1 MHEFHP
7 YNSELPQII
16 TSFKGNQKL
25 ILGGFRYN
33 IHHVKEGVKTWRCV
47 CAKKLTGTRTWCKG
61 RAETWDSDSKGIPKG
76 EHNHS
81 TEHELA
87 ELEFFKSQ
95 MILAAISEPTA
106 DLSALMD
113 EAAKFLS
120 EGLNFGN
127 RETMK
132 KSLLVARKSVES
144 GEFALGKHRTV
155 SVGQQRTLS
164 SSVGKKKGG
173 GGGGTVTAPNSRTTS
188 TPLDAMSAPTQ
199 KGTVHNKSQNSGSPP
214 PRLSAAAAVALAM
227 PSSSSKFAS
236 SPLKRSAVSDVGS
249 SFDTSAASCSN
260 TSGYGT
266 TSSSGI
272 ADEDAAHGGAGIG
285 WMDLSGGS
293 SAVNFVLPEQL
304 NPANLAALNG
314 GTANM
319 FGANGQPSSSADQQ
333 QLLAAALFAAAML
346 GNPSATP
353 ATTIAATLSTT
364 LSSSTSTIG
373 DVQHLQQQQ
382 QQTVGDMM
390 MSIMAT
396 TNNNKATRRVSA
408 RSSAT
413 TAATTVG
420 PTAAGIGAVHL
431 AQQGPSSAIG
441 AAVAQPGNSQN
452 VVLNARK
459 KTARVNGILNKL
471 STKAAEKSVSPS
483 PSSTN
488 SEPYSTAKLMESI
501 DQNHSIMPTVQH
513 EKHLVTVATQTG
525 PVVADTIANG
535 GDEQNVTRK
544 RKSDENAPFGREQ
557 QQNAN
562 NEGTEKRKVICC
574 CCCEESELNGWE
586 MPLGCKRRVLKTE
599 QNGTTKTMPLMEQED
614 MAEQENESDE
624 DLFGMERELKLEI
637 AEEDEEQSQEGR
649 EGDKG
654 LV

>member
-144 GEFALGKHRTV
+144 GEFALGKHRAV

-164 SSVGKKKGG
+164 SSVGGKKK

-199 KGTVHNKSQNSGSPP
+199 KGTVHNKSQNPGSPP

-227 PSSSSKFAS
+227 PSSSKFPS

-304 NPANLAALNG
+304 NPTTLAALNG

-382 QQTVGDMM
+382 QTVGDMM

-396 TNNNKATRRVSA
+396 SNNNKATRRVSA

-413 TAATTVG
+413 TAATT
-420 PTAAGIGAVHL
+420 
-431 AQQGPSSAIG
+431 GPSSAIG

-488 SEPYSTAKLMESI
+488 SEPYSTAKFMESI

-525 PVVADTIANG
+525 PVVADTIVNG
-535 GDEQNVTRK
+535 GDEQNMTRK

-599 QNGTTKTMPLMEQED
+599 QNGTAKTMPLMEQED

-637 AEEDEEQSQEGR
+637 AEEDEEQSPEGR